1 MSQPSRSSTIN
12 RSVRRGPTLRSDRS
26 FRPPIGRLPI
36 PRTLRRGSQD
46 ECQSLTSP
54 SSPYMRTDSD
64 LDFVYEEKEEYR
76 PEQGQPVYHH
86 GDETFGD
93 IITHPIEQ
101 LQAHRQRRQEYE
113 GQVHTW
119 EDRVAHD
126 EINPRELET
135 GLLPSTNASHPQEE
149 YDYIIVVH
157 FRQLRG
163 NQSFVLDLEKANE
176 FSNKI
181 NLTPQERVQF
191 NGVRDTDGLTAF
203 LYKTRREFS
212 IKIHHKAEISR
223 SDNRHSKGDLSHHA
237 QEHDPNHHTI
247 EFNENVYVEFK
258 PVYYV
263 HSELPVQ
270 ATRRPFFQHPEPD
283 LSADIGEEKAA
294 SWLELFYDLFYVATL
309 TEFTHTHVIKDWE
322 SLGLYTSWFV
332 ITWWAWTASSLYT
345 ARFDTD
351 DVLHHIWK
359 LIEMCAV
366 IGMAGTSDHFLN
378 SRGYVYGYLVLKA
391 VLVLEYSIVFVVA
404 LMARSKSRLALS
416 FYVGANVISMIIWG
430 CSLLIIDKEIHRLL
444 WYLGV
449 LAELLVNVIVRGD
462 KTLSWAASHLAERL
476 GLLSLI
482 VLGENLMGL
491 VKLVAES
498 GTDFVVIV
506 PNFMAVVI
514 IFGFFFM
521 YFEDFN
527 KEVFLHSS
535 YHQVWVYLHFPLHL
549 CQVAFG
555 IALINTLVVYRHQM
569 VQSGRLVK
577 GEGEEEESEEGH
589 STAGSGTESSENAHG
604 AAESSANG
612 AAESSTHGTTESGTS
627 ATTEASDHSTP
638 ETSSQASHE
647 TAGQT
652 TAETPTHS
660 DEADAYTLAQRA
672 IEETFP
678 HLSLEKRSS
687 DSVYEPSGLNLSLE
701 PTDVH
706 SSRYHAS
713 GGFITMGKQFV
724 ATVVFTA
731 LQAVSIGGSVDQLD
745 SSSGAHHFQ
754 RRSIEVEEELTDNEK
769 VFIYKTF
776 LICGGFILVIN
787 SFIKLLNTKV
797 TDIYGKIIVTSRVIN
812 AIVLWSMCA
821 LSFAS
826 LDAFVLL
833 SVMMGS
839 LIFQGKNQV
848 IK

>member
-36 PRTLRRGSQD
+36 PRTLRRGSLD

-54 SSPYMRTDSD
+54 SSSPFMRTEGD
-64 LDFVYEEKEEYR
+64 LDYVYEEKEEYQ
-76 PEQGQPVYHH
+76 PDQGQPVYHH

-113 GQVHTW
+113 GQIHSW
-119 EDRVAHD
+119 ENA
-126 EINPRELET
+126 PRIPS
-135 GLLPSTNASHPQEE
+135 LLPLATGSHPQEE

-263 HSELPVQ
+263 HSEFPVQ
-270 ATRRPFFQHPEPD
+270 ATRRPFFQQIINYIYIYTLVFRHPEPD

-378 SRGYVYGYLVLKA
+378 SRGYVYGYLTLKA
-391 VLVLEYSIVFVVA
+391 VLVLEYSIVFIVA
-404 LMARSKSRLALS
+404 LMARSKSRVALA
-416 FYVGANVISMIIWG
+416 FYVGANITSMIIWG
-430 CSLLIIDKEIHRLL
+430 CSLLIIDQEIHRLL

-449 LAELLVNVIVRGD
+449 LAELLVNIIVRGD

-498 GTDFVVIV
+498 GTDLVVIV

-569 VQSGRLVK
+569 VKSGRLIES
-577 GEGEEEESEEGH
+577 EGEENSEEGH
-589 STAGSGTESSENAHG
+589 SSGSGAEAENGH
-604 AAESSANG
+604 G
-612 AAESSTHGTTESGTS
+612 AAESSTHGTTEASTHG
-627 ATTEASDHSTP
+627 TTEASTHGTTEASTHGTTEASTHDAHS
-638 ETSSQASHE
+638 
-647 TAGQT
+647 
-652 TAETPTHS
+652 
-660 DEADAYTLAQRA
+660 LAQRA
-672 IEETFP
+672 IKETFP
-678 HLSLEKRSS
+678 HLSFEKRDS
-687 DSVYEPSGLNLSLE
+687 DTFADLTLSQEPSNMYKTNNLS
-701 PTDVH
+701 
-706 SSRYHAS
+706 
-713 GGFITMGKQFV
+713 GGLLTMSKRFI
-724 ATVVFTA
+724 ATAALTT
-731 LQAVSIGGSVDQLD
+731 LQALSIGGSVDQLD
-745 SSSGAHHFQ
+745 SSSGSHHFQ
-754 RRSIEVEEELTDNEK
+754 RRSIQVEEELTDNEK

-787 SFIKLLNTKV
+787 SFIKLLNTKI
-797 TDIYGKIIVTSRVIN
+797 TDIYGKIIITSRVIN
-812 AIVLWSMCA
+812 AIILWSMCA
-821 LSFAS
+821 LPFAS

-839 LIFQGKNQV
+839 LIFQGKKN
-848 IK
+848 KLS